1 MFSQI
6 TRMLSPRLRSLNLAT
21 AVANLATELTDATS
35 IQEKTP
41 GSFLPGVYSQTVLVR
56 WDEPDQKLR

>member
-1 MFSQI
+1 
-6 TRMLSPRLRSLNLAT
+6 MLSPRLRSLNLAT